1 MKKTHGLS
9 DSDDEEEEEEE
20 EGSAETRGM
29 GSGYKSTFGRLPGT
43 FLLLLYCCFTAAL
56 LLLYRC
62 FTAARAHSGGYRMCS
77 W

>member
-29 GSGYKSTFGRLPGT
+29 GSGYKSTFGRLSNV
-43 FLLLLYCCFTAAL
+43 LLVKL
-56 LLLYRC
+56 
-62 FTAARAHSGGYRMCS
+62 S
-77 W
+77 